1 MADLNGKRQ
10 LCDMDADEFM
20 MQDFNS
26 EDEEDENL
34 ETSESFESEIAHVSQ
49 ERHKKSRSANHKNQ
63 LARLQEKDPEFYK
76 FLKENDKELLDFN
89 DSGSEMDDDDDDD
102 EDDEDGNDDHDYDDD
117 SGKQNEKDSKQ
128 VAGNKNNKVSVKKV
142 KHSKGE
148 SSDDENDDISADRG
162 SHKPVHDESS
172 EDQQKGAKTLTLQ
185 MIKTWQS
192 ELEKNSL
199 HALKQA
205 LKAFRSAV
213 HGAFDAADNDEPQV
227 KILFKV
233 EGDKVF
239 NSIIQLC
246 LQHVYP
252 VLFHHVKGT
261 HGKSGKRV
269 LPLSNSKWSH
279 VKVPVK
285 HYLGDILQLL
295 KTLAEPSMLCVI
307 LRHAQQLVPYYACFP
322 KVAREFIKRSV
333 RMWSRG
339 EEHVRVMAFLGIRN
353 IATLM
358 PSSFLEL
365 SAKKLYMDFVKN
377 TKFMSPKAKPVIT
390 FMQNSLV
397 EIFSLDVHL
406 TYQHA
411 FVYIRQLAIHLR
423 NAMVR
428 QKKDSYQ
435 TVYNWQYI
443 QCLHLWC
450 RIVSEVKSNGVL
462 DPLIYPLVQTVL
474 GAIKLVPA
482 ARYYPL
488 KFHCIR
494 SLNMLAEATDTF
506 VPVAPFLLEI
516 LESTEFNKKIK
527 LSTAKPTPF
536 TYILKVSKQQL
547 GTKPYL
553 DVVAD
558 HIFELLLEYFSVHAH
573 SIAFPEV
580 AFPAI
585 VRLRK
590 FIKTTDVP
598 RYRKL
603 MKQLVDKI
611 EETSTEVTNR
621 RSKVSFSPKDID
633 EVEQWTALYRQQ
645 PNAIVKFYNTWKTIK
660 PLSDQ
665 QNGKQEEDI
674 PIDQEDSDEGAE
686 ENITKRKRKNPG
698 AESKKVKRKESAKKP
713 KKAVDKRTT
722 ENVTAA
728 SGGHS
733 NETDADDIVEDFQF
747 SSDDD

>member
-49 ERHKKSRSANHKNQ
+49 ERHNSVCVVYPVILRHAHGFCPLYWLSLNE
-63 LARLQEKDPEFYK
+63 RLLSIY
-76 FLKENDKELLDFN
+76 
-89 DSGSEMDDDDDDD
+89 
-102 EDDEDGNDDHDYDDD
+102 
-117 SGKQNEKDSKQ
+117 
-128 VAGNKNNKVSVKKV
+128 
-142 KHSKGE
+142 
-148 SSDDENDDISADRG
+148 
-162 SHKPVHDESS
+162 
-172 EDQQKGAKTLTLQ
+172 
-185 MIKTWQS
+185 
-192 ELEKNSL
+192 KNSL

-261 HGKSGKRV
+261 HGKSGKRFV
-269 LPLSNSKWSH
+269 DPFIASMYYNLPMDLIRPLSIG
-279 VKVPVK
+279 KVLVCRVD
-285 HYLGDILQLL
+285 GAILL

-322 KVAREFIKRSV
+322 KLAREFIKRSV

-553 DVVAD
+553 VCQ
-558 HIFELLLEYFSVHAH
+558 
-573 SIAFPEV
+573 
-580 AFPAI
+580 
-585 VRLRK
+585 
-590 FIKTTDVP
+590 T
-598 RYRKL
+598 
-603 MKQLVDKI
+603 
-611 EETSTEVTNR
+611 
-621 RSKVSFSPKDID
+621 
-633 EVEQWTALYRQQ
+633 
-645 PNAIVKFYNTWKTIK
+645 
-660 PLSDQ
+660 
-665 QNGKQEEDI
+665 
-674 PIDQEDSDEGAE
+674 
-686 ENITKRKRKNPG
+686 
-698 AESKKVKRKESAKKP
+698 
-713 KKAVDKRTT
+713 
-722 ENVTAA
+722 
-728 SGGHS
+728 
-733 NETDADDIVEDFQF
+733 FQ
-747 SSDDD
+747 